1 MRQQSGSVRGI
12 PHYSKMA
19 DEREKRVQDHLEYKV
34 RCSVISLNVEA
45 NLEVMRNS
53 AVGMERLT
61 EVNEKVCILLF
72 KVLTFMKI
80 PWYSTR
86 M

>member
-1 MRQQSGSVRGI
+1 
-12 PHYSKMA
+12 MA
-19 DEREKRVQDHLEYKV
+19 DERERGVRDRLEYKV
-34 RCSVISLNVEA
+34 RCSVVGLNVEA